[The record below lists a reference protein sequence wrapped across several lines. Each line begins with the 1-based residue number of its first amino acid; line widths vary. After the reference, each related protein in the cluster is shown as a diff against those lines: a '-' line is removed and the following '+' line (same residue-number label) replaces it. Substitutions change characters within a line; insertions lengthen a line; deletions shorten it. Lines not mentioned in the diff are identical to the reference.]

1 MTSRVAL
8 FCRNAERQLGVVS
21 LTLHSKQPKRSVIS
35 FDKCYIEVNEYPRA
49 DHATIVD
56 CGRPPRGGSTL
67 APRPTHCATRWPTP
81 EKAVAGDD
89 SKCELLGY
97 ASDVMELMT
106 KLRADWGVVYPEEE

>member
-1 MTSRVAL
+1 MWTADGRREEVHAGTEAYAL
-8 FCRNAERQLGVVS
+8 
-21 LTLHSKQPKRSVIS
+21 
-35 FDKCYIEVNEYPRA
+35 CYEMA
-49 DHATIVD
+49 D
-56 CGRPPRGGSTL
+56 L
-67 APRPTHCATRWPTP
+67 